1 MNDACRLPAFGR
13 LKRAYSLSLTSPHKR
28 CQGWALSG
36 RTMDE
41 YTDVI
46 KKYKC
51 PACGIEEVMRFHHRQ
66 MMMEAPC
73 SSCGAMVRW
82 DPDDRAS
89 SESLFGDVNEGQAAL
104 VR

>member
-1 MNDACRLPAFGR
+1 
-13 LKRAYSLSLTSPHKR
+13 
-28 CQGWALSG
+28 
-36 RTMDE
+36 MDE

-89 SESLFGDVNEGQAAL
+89 RESLFGDVNEGQAAF